1 MHFRRLLRVRRLKG
15 TLLWKGRVLMVDGQL
30 RVGIHPADTEVNMT
44 ELVLPNDTNLLG
56 NLLGGRLLHWI
67 DVVGALAATRHAR
80 KTVATASIESV
91 DFRHPARKG
100 EMVMLN
106 ARVIW
111 TGRTSIKVRV
121 QVTTENMHTGAV
133 IFTSKALLTYVAMD
147 ENGKPCPVPKI
158 QPATEV
164 DARYYNNAQ
173 AEYEKA
179 KEACRSRR

>member
-1 MHFRRLLRVRRLKG
+1 
-15 TLLWKGRVLMVDGQL
+15 MVDIIQSTTDTGKENMHTEHKQT
-30 RVGIHPADTEVNMT
+30 GIHPADTEVNMT

-67 DVVGALAATRHAR
+67 DIVGALAATRLAR
-80 KTVATASIESV
+80 NPVATVSIESV
-91 DFRHPARKG
+91 DFRHPAHKG

-121 QVTTENMHTGAV
+121 QVKTENMYTGRV
-133 IFTSKALLTYVAMD
+133 VPTNNALVTYVAMD
-147 ENGKPCPVPKI
+147 ANGRPCPVPKI
-158 QPATEV
+158 RPATEE
-164 DARYYNNAQ
+164 DARAYHTAQ

-179 KEACRSRR
+179 KAAPPDGACCSTGA